1 MQNDNSKLQ
10 IIIRLIPGITFLLE
24 GIQKFLYVDQLGVG
38 RFLNFGIPHAIFWSP
53 FVGVVE
59 IVFGTLLVLGLKTKL
74 STIPLL
80 IVMIVAFIYTK
91 RPILV
96 SKGFFP
102 MFHEY
107 RTDYAMTLSLV
118 YLLIAGGGFYSL
130 DHFLFRKKNEQII
143 SK

>member
-38 RFLNFGIPHAIFWSP
+38 RFLNFGIPYSFFWSP

-59 IVFGTLLVLGLKTKL
+59 IIFGTLLVLGLKTKL

-80 IVMIVAFIYTK
+80 IDMIIAFIYTK
-91 RPILV
+91 WPILV

-130 DHFLFRKKNEQII
+130 DHILFHKKI
-143 SK
+143 SN

>member
-80 IVMIVAFIYTK
+80 IDMIVAFIYSK
-91 RPILV
+91 WPILV

-118 YLLIAGGGFYSL
+118 YLLIAGGGIYSL
-130 DHFLFRKKNEQII
+130 DHILLHKKN
-143 SK
+143 K